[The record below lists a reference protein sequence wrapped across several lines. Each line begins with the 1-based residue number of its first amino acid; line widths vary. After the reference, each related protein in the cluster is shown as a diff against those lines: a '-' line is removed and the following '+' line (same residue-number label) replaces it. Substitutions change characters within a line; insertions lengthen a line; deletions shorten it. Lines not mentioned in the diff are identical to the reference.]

1 MATYELNLP
10 VDDAQIEKLKVGD
23 IIYLNGQVCTAR
35 DMAHLEMRAL
45 VEAGKPLPED
55 IRGGAIFH
63 AGPVMKK
70 DKGRSEQVPIFM
82 TATGKSGPNT

>member
-35 DMAHLEMRAL
+35 DIGEC
-45 VEAGKPLPED
+45 
-55 IRGGAIFH
+55 
-63 AGPVMKK
+63 
-70 DKGRSEQVPIFM
+70 QVSFRRFC
-82 TATGKSGPNT
+82 S

>member
-45 VEAGKPLPED
+45 MEAAVNVK
-55 IRGGAIFH
+55 
-63 AGPVMKK
+63 
-70 DKGRSEQVPIFM
+70 
-82 TATGKSGPNT
+82 